1 VTTIFKVL
9 RRKGLTGIFILF
21 RHRLLVRIVDS
32 FIIWI
37 KKYSFTTG
45 NKTILTNLPSH
56 TVKENARIWDS
67 YDWSKGGEE
76 WSNYAKTYMGQDPSS
91 WKASL
96 INEMMLKY
104 IKKDSTILE
113 IGPGAGRW
121 TAILQTLASRL
132 ILADISKRCID
143 ICKERFRAHTNIE
156 YNLIKGKL
164 DFIDDSSIDY
174 IWSYDVFVHINPTDV
189 EGYIADFQRILKPG
203 GYSIIHHS
211 GAYNTYLS
219 EKAARV
225 NSFRS
230 CMSANLFAQIVA
242 KHGMKIVEQNDNLVH
257 IPGDI
262 ISVFT
267 KPFANQTK

>member
-1 VTTIFKVL
+1 MIIKAL
-9 RRKGLTGIFILF
+9 KRKGLTGINIFI
-21 RHRLLVRIVDS
+21 RHELLLRIIDRS
-32 FIIWI
+32 IIWI
-37 KKYSFTTG
+37 KKDKFLTDG
-45 NKTILTNLPSH
+45 KTIFMNLPSH
-56 TVKENARIWDS
+56 TVKENERIWNS

-76 WSNYAKTYMGQDPSS
+76 WSNDAKTYMGQDPSY

-132 ILADISKRCID
+132 ILVDISKKCLD
-143 ICKERFRAHTNIE
+143 ICKERFNTHTNIE

-174 IWSYDVFVHINPTDV
+174 IWSYDVFVHINPTDID
-189 EGYIADFQRILKPG
+189 GYIADFQRILKPG

-211 GAYNTYLS
+211 GAYNTYRS
-219 EKAARV
+219 EKNARV
-225 NSFRS
+225 KSFRS
-230 CMSANLFAQIVA
+230 CMSANLFAQMVA
-242 KHGMKIVEQNDNLVH
+242 KHGMKLVEQNDDLVH

-267 KPFANQTK
+267 KPFANQIK